1 MKNLKALDKMVAV
14 APLPL
19 ARHHG
24 MPKYLLL
31 KITLTE
37 AIASGRKKIEYRS
50 WFVHYRGP
58 LVIVASGTIHADH
71 APRDRQLPRSCLVA
85 LVDLVDI
92 TGERGAYEWRL
103 RSPRRLVATAY
114 RRARINVWQLETDV
128 IVKLETKGKRT

>member
-1 MKNLKALDKMVAV
+1 MRVAHRALAV
-14 APLPL
+14 RQPFA
-19 ARHHG
+19 
-24 MPKYLLL
+24 
-31 KITLTE
+31 E
-37 AIASGRKKIEYRS
+37 AIANGRKKIEYRS

-58 LVIVASGTIHADH
+58 LVIVASGTIHRDH
-71 APRDRQLPRSCLVA
+71 APRDRELPRSCLVA

-128 IVKLETKGKRT
+128 LVQLETKGKRT